1 MVVGMWYI
9 RLNSPLNSIMNK
21 QQQPNLDLTN
31 VSTIGHIRIRDPDTD
46 EIILHQRDIEKKPEN
61 HD

>member
-1 MVVGMWYI
+1 
-9 RLNSPLNSIMNK
+9 MNK